1 MKITFDQIINI
12 VNIKQSERKIFLKL
26 FLHSFLIGV
35 ANSFFLV
42 ETSKVFIF
50 KVSISEIPIAYIISG
65 IIGLLLIY
73 IYKKAQTKIG
83 EIRSYELLIFL
94 FFISSLIIYG
104 GQVYFKDVE
113 VLIKLFAY
121 LGFAMIFAFLNL
133 FNVGFAGVC
142 FSIFNFS
149 QSKRLLGLL
158 GIGEVVAS
166 IIGFL
171 VAPLIVRITGN
182 SNLLL
187 LLAMLFSLISIFPIR
202 SIHNEKGDN
211 VDVLASSVSTMKFNI
226 SYIVNNPYVLYLSLT
241 TLFSM
246 AALYFVDYSYL
257 ISVRS
262 FSSLYGIET
271 TAIVGYLFCFIKTGE
286 LIFSLFTYNII
297 SKIGMKQSGLIL
309 PNLLLV
315 VSGLCFMSIL
325 LFFSNPVFIIVF
337 LFMNKCVERIVR
349 KTISAPARKVMF
361 QINTPEERIFL
372 QNNIDGVMMQVSTI
386 ISGLLLLFVCFFYKA
401 DNYNGFIQIISVVN
415 FIIFLLFLV
424 FSIMLFKNYQN
435 QIHKFLNSTYSLLT
449 KKEAIF
455 SVSENTKSNEVP
467 VINGIN
473 ILNELSKEIDFKD
486 KKSLLTLIAYYN
498 PSSTNNLIFSNK
510 NIESEDTLLKVISR
524 LYIENQNYF
533 SRFSII
539 SYIFNLEYEQKF
551 IFFKEVIHI
560 TPIKLRIYFL
570 NHFESENKSIPES
583 QLYFLN
589 EQINLTI
596 KEIFWTDSCID
607 DLKEYNEHELVIRLE
622 LHRQEL
628 SNMLLSFVEL
638 NHDKNSVII
647 VKNII
652 NKSDLSEEDLFF
664 VCELLDNILLP
675 ELKSIVIPVF
685 EPTALSIKKS
695 KLSNN
700 FFFLS
705 MTSID
710 RITDI
715 LMHDFNL
722 IDSYTKQLAL
732 NLLKNIKPD
741 HVAIKAFESSRIVN
755 LSIEAKYLDEK
766 ISEHAIQQLDFSK
779 TICQYFL
786 FDKNCQS
793 IFQRWIFRENKFSVY
808 KSELVD
814 KQSTIYNS
822 KLQSIGISNLL
833 ECDFKLDLVAIILLN
848 KLNQDTDYLWR
859 EAVA

>member
-42 ETSKVFIF
+42 ETSKVFIL

-73 IYKKAQTKIG
+73 IFKKAQTKIG

-113 VLIKLFAY
+113 VLIKFFAY
-121 LGFAMIFAFLNL
+121 LGFAMIFAFLTL

-262 FSSLYGIET
+262 FSNLYGIET

-309 PNLLLV
+309 PNLLLL
-315 VSGLCFMSIL
+315 VSGLCFLSIL

-435 QIHKFLNSTYSLLT
+435 QIHKFLNSTFSLLT

-498 PSSTNNLIFSNK
+498 PSSTNNLIFSNTD
-510 NIESEDTLLKVISR
+510 IESEDTLLKVISR

-539 SYIFNLEYEQKF
+539 SYIFNLEFEQKF

-570 NHFESENKSIPES
+570 NHLESENKSIPES

-596 KEIFWTDSCID
+596 KEIFWTDSCIY

-685 EPTALSIKKS
+685 EPTALSVKKS

-710 RITDI
+710 RLTDI

-741 HVAIKAFESSRIVN
+741 HVAIKAFESSCIVN
-755 LSIEAKYLDEK
+755 LSVEAMYLDNK
-766 ISEHAIQQLDFSK
+766 ISEQTIQQLDLSK

-786 FDKNCQS
+786 FDKNYQS
-793 IFQRWIFRENKFSVY
+793 IFQRWIFSENKFSVY
-808 KSELVD
+808 KSELVE
-814 KQSTIYNS
+814 KQSTIYNNTLHS
-822 KLQSIGISNLL
+822 LGISNLNG
-833 ECDFKLDLVAIILLN
+833 FGIDLVAIILLN
-848 KLNQDTDYLWR
+848 RLNQNTDYLWR
-859 EAVA
+859 GEVAY

>member
-12 VNIKQSERKIFLKL
+12 VNIKQSERKTFLKL
-26 FLHSFLIGV
+26 FLHSFLLGV

-42 ETSKVFIF
+42 ETSKVFIL
-50 KVSISEIPIAYIISG
+50 KVSISEIPIAYIVSG
-65 IIGLLLIY
+65 MIGLLLIF
-73 IYKKAQTKIG
+73 IYKKAQIKIG

-94 FFISSLIIYG
+94 FFISSLMIYF
-104 GQVYFKDVE
+104 GQVYFSNVE
-113 VLIKLFAY
+113 VLIKFFAY
-121 LGFAMIFAFLNL
+121 LGFAMIFAFLTL
-133 FNVGFAGVC
+133 FNVGFASVC

-202 SIHNEKGDN
+202 SIHKETGNN
-211 VDVLASSVSTMKFNI
+211 VGVLASSVSTMKFNF

-262 FSSLYGIET
+262 FSNLYGIET

-315 VSGLCFMSIL
+315 VSALCFLSIL

-361 QINTPEERIFL
+361 QINTPEERMFL
-372 QNNIDGVMMQVSTI
+372 QNNIDGVMMQISTI
-386 ISGLLLLFVCFFYKA
+386 VSGLLLLFVCFFYKA
-401 DNYNGFIQIISVVN
+401 NNYNGFIQIISVVN
-415 FIIFLLFLV
+415 FVIFLLFLV

-435 QIHKFLNSTYSLLT
+435 QIHKFLNSTYNLLT
-449 KKEAIF
+449 KREAIF
-455 SVSENTKSNEVP
+455 TASENIKSIEVP
-467 VINGIN
+467 VIDGID
-473 ILNELSKEIDFKD
+473 ILNELSSEIDFKD
-486 KKSLLTLIAYYN
+486 KKSLLKLIAYYN
-498 PSSTNNLIFSNK
+498 PSSTNNLILSNTSV
-510 NIESEDTLLKVISR
+510 ESEDTLLKLITR
-524 LYIENQNYF
+524 LFIENQNYF

-539 SYIFNLEYEQKF
+539 SYIFNLSYEQKF
-551 IFFKEVIHI
+551 TFFKDSIHI

-570 NHFESENKSIPES
+570 NHLENENQSIPES
-583 QLYFLN
+583 QLYFLY

-622 LHRQEL
+622 LHRKEL

-685 EPTALSIKKS
+685 EPTPLSVKKS

-705 MTSID
+705 MNSVD
-710 RITDI
+710 RLTDI

-722 IDSYTKQLAL
+722 TDSYTKQLAL
-732 NLLKNIKPD
+732 NLLKNINPD

-755 LSIEAKYLDEK
+755 LRVEAMHSDEK
-766 ISEHAIQQLDFSK
+766 ISENAIQQLDLSK

-786 FDKNCQS
+786 FDKNYQS
-793 IFQRWIFRENKFSVY
+793 IFQRWIFSDNKFSIY

-814 KQSTIYNS
+814 KQSSIYNNT
-822 KLQSIGISNLL
+822 LQSIGIS
-833 ECDFKLDLVAIILLN
+833 KLNGFEIDLVAIILLN
-848 KLNQDTDYLWR
+848 RLNQNTDYLWSG
-859 EAVA
+859 EVA